1 MRLDRWAV
9 TVVVLARKHVDQLR
23 LVQLPHQF
31 LNLLG
36 THWRAL
42 QRPDLQQRTHQ

>member
-1 MRLDRWAV
+1 MLLDRWAV

-31 LNLLG
+31 LNLLR
-36 THWRAL
+36 THWRTL
-42 QRPDLQQRTHQ
+42 QGANLQQRTHQ